1 MSTNS
6 EWQGTPPEPLSAEP
20 AVQRPYEP
28 VGSAQPGYSG
38 PAIQQPGYNGGAQY
52 PGYGGGAQHPQAQTV
67 IILSLVGICINICAF
82 IAWFMGAK
90 AKKVISAGAPYVW
103 DGNLKTGYW
112 IAKIVS
118 IIAIVVWA
126 LWFISVFWVF
136 STFQ

>member
-6 EWQGTPPEPLSAEP
+6 EWQGTPPEPLSPEP

-67 IILSLVGICINICAF
+67 FILSLVGIFINICAF

-90 AKKVISAGAPYVW
+90 AKKEISREHPTCGM
-103 DGNLKTGYW
+103 G
-112 IAKIVS
+112 I
-118 IIAIVVWA
+118 
-126 LWFISVFWVF
+126 
-136 STFQ
+136 